1 MSERT
6 PLLHYRLSNSVNESE
21 NRPSPAG
28 VAAAQSPAVSR
39 RKTANNQPPKLS
51 TFFGVVIPTLLSMF
65 SVVVFLRIGFVVGQA
80 GLYQAI
86 GMFLV
91 AYFIISMTV
100 LSVCAISTNGALDA
114 GGAYYMI
121 SRALGPEFGGSIGIM
136 FFFANV
142 CGSALYVLG
151 LVEAVIA
158 TFGIPEDT
166 TAVARTAS
174 QVLPQGYWWSLLYG
188 TVILLL
194 CLLVCLVGA
203 HIYAKATFLIFI
215 IVIVVLATIFI
226 SFFAVSPRQVLLPPS
241 PPNTSSPSSANFT
254 GFKLDTLLANLE
266 AGYTVDYTTGIQMT
280 FATVFA
286 VMFNG
291 CTGIMAGSNMSGDL
305 KNPSYSIP
313 RGTIT
318 AVIFTFIIY
327 NLLSVLVACSC
338 DRILLQRDYSFLRDI
353 NVWHPLVT
361 IGVYSSTLSAAMSNL
376 IGASRILYALA
387 RDDLFGKALSP
398 AKRTSRSGNPWTSV
412 LISWFLVQLVLF
424 SGKLNTI
431 ASIVTIFFLLVY
443 AAVDLAC
450 LALEW
455 ASAPNFRPTFRY
467 FTWHTCVLG
476 ILGCAVMMFLINA
489 IYASASIAF
498 MLLLLLLIHYL
509 SPTSSWGYISQA
521 LIFHQVLTPVHTP
534 AHISQALIFH
544 QVLTPVHT
552 PAHISQALIFHQ
564 VLTPVHTPAHISQAL
579 IFHQVLTPVH
589 TPAHISQALIFHQVH
604 TPVHT
609 PAHISQALIF
619 HQVLT
624 PVHTPAHISQAL
636 IFHQVLTPVHTPAHI
651 SQALIF
657 HQVLKPVH
665 TPAHISQALI
675 FHQVRKYLL
684 MLDVRKDHVKF
695 WRPQVLLMVANP
707 RGSTSLITFIN
718 DIKKSGLYVL
728 GHVELGDLD
737 LLPSDPLQSRYDSW
751 LSLVDHLNIKAFVN
765 LTLASSV
772 RHGVQHL
779 LFISGLGGM
788 RPNTLVLG
796 FYDDCSPE
804 DKLLDPAEV
813 TGNSADAPGPPQD
826 PEDQLTFAF
835 PSLRG
840 GGEGTGKGG
849 AKALGPQEYVAVIA
863 DAVKMLKNVAL
874 ARYFCRFD
882 RAAVLGRRSGGAG
895 LYVDV
900 WPLNLLRPDSS
911 SYVDTCS
918 LFLLQLACVL
928 NMVRAWRRAR
938 LRLFLC
944 VETGRSLRGSE
955 EKLRQLL
962 KDLRIKADIHTV
974 PWDQV
979 AALHWQRQGE
989 GGKGGRNEEDEGEE
1003 KGAVEEEEED
1013 DYVNS
1018 FPSNTTRL
1026 SDEYLHAVNAL
1037 LQGQSS
1043 PPPAVRFLY
1052 LPRPPADTRR
1062 YSAYLRQLDL
1072 LTRDL
1077 GPTLLIHGVTP
1088 VITTD
1093 L

>member
-6 PLLHYRLSNSVNESE
+6 PLLHYRLSTSVNEQSGE
-21 NRPSPAG
+21 HQPCLAREA
-28 VAAAQSPAVSR
+28 VEQSPAVSR
-39 RKTANNQPPKLS
+39 RKSAHHSRPKKLS
-51 TFFGVVIPTLLSMF
+51 TFFGVVVPTLLSMF
-65 SVVVFLRIGFVVGQA
+65 SVVVFLRIGFVVGQC

-86 GMFLV
+86 AMFLV

-121 SRALGPEFGGSIGIM
+121 SRALGPEFGGSLGVM
-136 FFFANV
+136 FFLANV
-142 CGSALYVLG
+142 CSSALYILG
-151 LVEAVIA
+151 LVEAIVA
-158 TFGIPEDT
+158 TFGLPEDGVSP
-166 TAVARTAS
+166 AGS
-174 QVLPQGYWWSLLYG
+174 LQVLPAGYWWSLLYATG
-188 TVILLL
+188 ILLL

-203 HIYAKATFLIFI
+203 EIYAKASFI
-215 IVIVVLATIFI
+215 IFLVVMLVLATIFI
-226 SFFAVSPRQVLLPPS
+226 SFFAVRPRTILLPAA
-241 PPNTSSPSSANFT
+241 PPIHNSTGPQPPTMANFT
-254 GFKLDTLLANLE
+254 GFKLNTLLGNLD
-266 AGYTVDYTTGIQMT
+266 ADYAVDYTTGTMMS

-327 NLLSVLVACSC
+327 NLLSLMVACSC

-353 NVWHPLVT
+353 NVWNPLVT
-361 IGVYSSTLSAAMSNL
+361 VGVYSSTMSAAMSNL

-387 RDDLFGKALSP
+387 RDDLFGTVLSP
-398 AKRTSRSGNPWTSV
+398 AKKTSCNGNPWVSV
-412 LISWFLVQLVLF
+412 LLSWFLVQLVLF
-424 SGKLNTI
+424 TGKLNTI

-476 ILGCAVMMFLINA
+476 IVGCAVMMFLINS

-521 LIFHQVLTPVHTP
+521 LIFHQV
-534 AHISQALIFH
+534 
-544 QVLTPVHT
+544 
-552 PAHISQALIFHQ
+552 
-564 VLTPVHTPAHISQAL
+564 
-579 IFHQVLTPVH
+579 
-589 TPAHISQALIFHQVH
+589 
-604 TPVHT
+604 
-609 PAHISQALIF
+609 
-619 HQVLT
+619 
-624 PVHTPAHISQAL
+624 
-636 IFHQVLTPVHTPAHI
+636 
-651 SQALIF
+651 
-657 HQVLKPVH
+657 
-665 TPAHISQALI
+665 
-675 FHQVRKYLL
+675 RKYLL

-695 WRPQVLLMVANP
+695 WRPQVLLMVSNP
-707 RGSTSLITFIN
+707 RSSVGLITFIN

-728 GHVELGDLD
+728 GHVLLGDLD
-737 LLPSDPLQSRYDSW
+737 TLPSDPLQCRYDSW

-765 LTLASSV
+765 LTLADSV

-796 FYDDCSPE
+796 FYDDCTPK
-804 DKLLDPAEV
+804 DKLTDHNL
-813 TGNSADAPGPPQD
+813 ADATVPTQD
-826 PEDQLTFAF
+826 PEDERPPYHF
-835 PSLRG
+835 PALRASIDG
-840 GGEGTGKGG
+840 KEEGNGENGKVM
-849 AKALGPQEYVAVIA
+849 GPQEYVAVIA
-863 DAVKMLKNVAL
+863 DAMKMLKNVAL
-874 ARYFCRFD
+874 ARYFHQFD
-882 RAAVLGRRSGGAG
+882 RASTISSSPGKSA

-900 WPLNLLRPDSS
+900 WPVNLLRPDSS

-928 NMVRAWRRAR
+928 NMVRAWRHAR

-944 VETGRSLRGSE
+944 VEEGRSLRGSE
-955 EKLRQLL
+955 AKLGQLL
-962 KDLRIKADIHTV
+962 KELRIKANVYTV
-974 PWDQV
+974 PWDQQV
-979 AALHWQRQGE
+979 ALHWQRQGE
-989 GGKGGRNEEDEGEE
+989 AGKQRPSHQSRREEEEGLG
-1003 KGAVEEEEED
+1003 KMGLFEEEEEDD

-1018 FPSNTTRL
+1018 FPSNATRL
-1026 SDEYLHAVNAL
+1026 SDEYLSAVNRLILEQAR
-1037 LQGQSS
+1037 

-1062 YSAYLRQLDL
+1062 YTAYLRQLDL
-1072 LTRDL
+1072 LTKDL

-1088 VITTD
+1088 VLTTD

>member
-1 MSERT
+1 MTERT
-6 PLLHYRLSNSVNESE
+6 PLLHYRLSTSVNESE
-21 NRPSPAG
+21 LRTPPTGQVPEEHPLTPRHRFAHS
-28 VAAAQSPAVSR
+28 S
-39 RKTANNQPPKLS
+39 QPRKLS

-65 SVVVFLRIGFVVGQA
+65 SVVLFLRIGFLVGQS
-80 GLYQAI
+80 GLYQGIA
-86 GMFLV
+86 MFIV
-91 AYFIISMTV
+91 AYFIICMTV
-100 LSVCAISTNGALDA
+100 LSVCAVSTNGALDA

-136 FFFANV
+136 FFLANV
-142 CGSALYVLG
+142 CACALYVLG
-151 LVEAVIA
+151 LVEAIIA
-158 TFGIPEDT
+158 TFGVPEDGALAT
-166 TAVARTAS
+166 S
-174 QVLPQGYWWSLLYG
+174 SYQVLPSGYWWSLLYA
-188 TVILLL
+188 TAIALL
-194 CLLVCLVGA
+194 CLLVCMVGA

-215 IVIVVLATIFI
+215 VVMFVLGTIFI
-226 SFFAVSPRQVLLPPS
+226 SFFAVRPRTISL
-241 PPNTSSPSSANFT
+241 PSSADSNPMLNGTGPTTANFT
-254 GFKLDTLLANLE
+254 GFKLETLLGNLW
-266 AGYTVDYTTGIQMT
+266 ADYTVDYTTGNLMT

-327 NLLSVLVACSC
+327 NLLSVLVACTC
-338 DRILLQRDYSFLRDI
+338 DRVLLQKDYSFLRDV
-353 NVWHPLVT
+353 NVWNPFVT

-387 RDDLFGKALSP
+387 RDDLFGKVLSP
-398 AKRTSRSGNPWTSV
+398 AKKTSNSGNPWVSV

-476 ILGCAVMMFLINA
+476 IVGCAVMMFLINS

-521 LIFHQVLTPVHTP
+521 LIFHQV
-534 AHISQALIFH
+534 
-544 QVLTPVHT
+544 
-552 PAHISQALIFHQ
+552 
-564 VLTPVHTPAHISQAL
+564 
-579 IFHQVLTPVH
+579 
-589 TPAHISQALIFHQVH
+589 
-604 TPVHT
+604 
-609 PAHISQALIF
+609 
-619 HQVLT
+619 
-624 PVHTPAHISQAL
+624 
-636 IFHQVLTPVHTPAHI
+636 
-651 SQALIF
+651 
-657 HQVLKPVH
+657 
-665 TPAHISQALI
+665 
-675 FHQVRKYLL
+675 RKYLL

-695 WRPQVLLMVANP
+695 WRPQVLLMVSNP
-707 RGSTSLITFIN
+707 RSSVGLITFIN

-728 GHVELGDLD
+728 GHVQLGDLNT
-737 LLPSDPLQSRYDSW
+737 LPSDPLQSQYASW

-765 LTLASSV
+765 LTLADSV
-772 RHGVQHL
+772 RHGIQHL

-796 FYDDCSPE
+796 FYDDSLPK
-804 DKLLDPAEV
+804 DKLSTNHSTDLSCLSHDLEQRP
-813 TGNSADAPGPPQD
+813 TPFHF
-826 PEDQLTFAF
+826 T
-835 PSLRG
+835 SLRSSNRAANDVHD
-840 GGEGTGKGG
+840 GKV
-849 AKALGPQEYVAVIA
+849 LGPREYVAIIA
-863 DAVKMLKNVAL
+863 DAMKMLKNVVL
-874 ARYFCRFD
+874 ARHFNSFD
-882 RAAVLGRRSGGAG
+882 RAQALSAASSSPGKGFV
-895 LYVDV
+895 YVDV
-900 WPLNLLRPDSS
+900 WPVNLLRPDSS

-918 LFLLQLACVL
+918 LFLLQLACIL
-928 NMVRAWRRAR
+928 NMVRAWRKAT

-944 VETGRSLRGSE
+944 VEEGRSVRGLE
-955 EKLRQLL
+955 EKLGQLL
-962 KDLRIKADIHTV
+962 KELRIKAQIYPV
-974 PWDQV
+974 PWDQQV
-979 AALHWQRQGE
+979 ALHWQRQGE
-989 GGKGGRNEEDEGEE
+989 GDKRQSSQSPDTIKEEKKLAKDEEEDEY
-1003 KGAVEEEEED
+1003 

-1018 FPSNTTRL
+1018 FPSNTTLL
-1026 SDEYLHAVNAL
+1026 SDDYLSAVNQLILDQA
-1037 LQGQSS
+1037 Q

-1062 YSAYLRQLDL
+1062 YNSYLHQLEL
-1072 LTRDL
+1072 LTHDL

-1093 L
+1093 I

>member
-1 MSERT
+1 MTERT
-6 PLLHYRLSNSVNESE
+6 PLLHYRLSTSVNESE
-21 NRPSPAG
+21 LRPPPAG
-28 VAAAQSPAVSR
+28 S
-39 RKTANNQPPKLS
+39 NQQRQPKKLS
-51 TFFGVVIPTLLSMF
+51 IFFGVVIPTLLSMF
-65 SVVVFLRIGFVVGQA
+65 SVVVFLRIGFVVGQS
-80 GLYQAI
+80 GLCQAI
-86 GMFLV
+86 AMFVV
-91 AYFIISMTV
+91 AYFIICMTV

-136 FFFANV
+136 FFLANV

-151 LVEAVIA
+151 LVEAIVD
-158 TFGIPEDT
+158 TFGVPEDGT
-166 TAVARTAS
+166 VATS
-174 QVLPQGYWWSLLYG
+174 PYQILPSGYWWSLLYATG
-188 TVILLL
+188 VALL

-203 HIYAKATFLIFI
+203 HIYAKATFLIFL
-215 IVIVVLATIFI
+215 VVMFVLGTIFI
-226 SFFAVSPRQVLLPPS
+226 SFFAVRPRTILLPSSAAFNPS
-241 PPNTSSPSSANFT
+241 ANGTGPSFPTTANFT
-254 GFKLDTLLANLE
+254 GFKLDTLRGNLW
-266 AGYTVDYTTGIQMT
+266 ADYTVDYTTGTMMT

-305 KNPSYSIP
+305 KNPSYAIP

-327 NLLSVLVACSC
+327 NLLMALVACSC
-338 DRILLQRDYSFLRDI
+338 DRVLLQRDYSFLRDI
-353 NVWHPLVT
+353 NIWNPFVT

-387 RDDLFGKALSP
+387 RDDLFGKVLSP
-398 AKRTSRSGNPWTSV
+398 AKKTSHSGNPWVSV

-476 ILGCAVMMFLINA
+476 IIGCAVMMFLINA

-521 LIFHQVLTPVHTP
+521 LIFHQV
-534 AHISQALIFH
+534 
-544 QVLTPVHT
+544 
-552 PAHISQALIFHQ
+552 
-564 VLTPVHTPAHISQAL
+564 
-579 IFHQVLTPVH
+579 
-589 TPAHISQALIFHQVH
+589 
-604 TPVHT
+604 
-609 PAHISQALIF
+609 
-619 HQVLT
+619 
-624 PVHTPAHISQAL
+624 
-636 IFHQVLTPVHTPAHI
+636 
-651 SQALIF
+651 
-657 HQVLKPVH
+657 
-665 TPAHISQALI
+665 
-675 FHQVRKYLL
+675 RKYLL

-695 WRPQVLLMVANP
+695 WRPQVLLMVSNP
-707 RGSTSLITFIN
+707 RSSIGLITFIN

-728 GHVELGDLD
+728 GHVQLGDLNT
-737 LLPSDPLQSRYDSW
+737 LPSDPLQSQYDSW
-751 LSLVDHLNIKAFVN
+751 LSLVDQLNIKAFVN
-765 LTLASSV
+765 LTLADSV

-796 FYDDCSPE
+796 FYDDCLPK
-804 DKLLDPAEV
+804 DKLIDPSLS
-813 TGNSADAPGPPQD
+813 TSQSTDPPGPF
-826 PEDQLTFAF
+826 QLEQPPLFHF
-835 PSLRG
+835 V
-840 GGEGTGKGG
+840 
-849 AKALGPQEYVAVIA
+849 LGPQEYVAIIA
-863 DAVKMLKNVAL
+863 DAMKMLKNVVL
-874 ARYFCRFD
+874 ARYFNNFD
-882 RAAVLGRRSGGAG
+882 RAQALSPPSSSPGKGAV
-895 LYVDV
+895 YVDV
-900 WPLNLLRPDSS
+900 WPVNLLRPDSC

-918 LFLLQLACVL
+918 LFLLQLACIL
-928 NMVRAWRRAR
+928 NMVRAWRKAK

-944 VETGRSLRGSE
+944 VEGGRSVRGSE
-955 EKLRQLL
+955 EKLGQLL
-962 KDLRIKADIHTV
+962 KELRIKAQIYTV
-974 PWDQV
+974 PWDQQV
-979 AALHWQRQGE
+979 ALHWQRQNDW
-989 GGKGGRNEEDEGEE
+989 GKKQRSQSPDTATDE
-1003 KGAVEEEEED
+1003 KKLRA
-1013 DYVNS
+1013 
-1018 FPSNTTRL
+1018 R
-1026 SDEYLHAVNAL
+1026 
-1037 LQGQSS
+1037 

-1062 YSAYLRQLDL
+1062 YTAYLRQLEL
-1072 LTRDL
+1072 LTQDL

>member
-6 PLLHYRLSNSVNESE
+6 PLLHYRLSTNVND
-21 NRPSPAG
+21 RP
-28 VAAAQSPAVSR
+28 
-39 RKTANNQPPKLS
+39 KKLS

-65 SVVVFLRIGFVVGQA
+65 SVVLFLRIGFVVGQC
-80 GLYQAI
+80 GLYQTIA
-86 GMFLV
+86 MFLV

-121 SRALGPEFGGSIGIM
+121 SRALGPEFGGSLGVM
-136 FFFANV
+136 FFLANV
-142 CGSALYVLG
+142 CSSALYILG
-151 LVEAVIA
+151 LVEVDV
-158 TFGIPEDT
+158 FWDESCPGG
-166 TAVARTAS
+166 R
-174 QVLPQGYWWSLLYG
+174 VLPAGYWWSLLYATG
-188 TVILLL
+188 ILLL

-203 HIYAKATFLIFI
+203 EIYAKASFLIFL
-215 IVIVVLATIFI
+215 VVMLVLATIFI
-226 SFFAVSPRQVLLPPS
+226 SFFAVRPRTILLPAALPVHNNTGPQ
-241 PPNTSSPSSANFT
+241 PPNMANFT
-254 GFKLDTLLANLE
+254 GFKLDTLLGNLD
-266 AGYTVDYTTGIQMT
+266 ADYAVDYTTGTMMS

-305 KNPSYSIP
+305 KNPSNSIP

-327 NLLSVLVACSC
+327 NLLSLMVACSC

-353 NVWHPLVT
+353 NVWNPLVT
-361 IGVYSSTLSAAMSNL
+361 VGVYSSTMSAAMSNL

-387 RDDLFGKALSP
+387 RDDLFGTVLSL
-398 AKRTSRSGNPWTSV
+398 AKKTSHNRNPWVSV
-412 LISWFLVQLVLF
+412 LLSWFLVQLVLF
-424 SGKLNTI
+424 TGKLNTI

-476 ILGCAVMMFLINA
+476 IVGCAIMMCLINA

-521 LIFHQVLTPVHTP
+521 LIFHQV
-534 AHISQALIFH
+534 
-544 QVLTPVHT
+544 
-552 PAHISQALIFHQ
+552 
-564 VLTPVHTPAHISQAL
+564 
-579 IFHQVLTPVH
+579 
-589 TPAHISQALIFHQVH
+589 
-604 TPVHT
+604 
-609 PAHISQALIF
+609 
-619 HQVLT
+619 
-624 PVHTPAHISQAL
+624 
-636 IFHQVLTPVHTPAHI
+636 
-651 SQALIF
+651 
-657 HQVLKPVH
+657 
-665 TPAHISQALI
+665 
-675 FHQVRKYLL
+675 RKYLL

-695 WRPQVLLMVANP
+695 WRPQVLLMVSNP
-707 RGSTSLITFIN
+707 RSNVGLITFIN

-728 GHVELGDLD
+728 GHVQLGDLD
-737 LLPSDPLQSRYDSW
+737 TLPSDPLQCRYDSW

-765 LTLASSV
+765 LTLADSV

-796 FYDDCSPE
+796 FYDDCTPK
-804 DKLLDPAEV
+804 DKLTDP
-813 TGNSADAPGPPQD
+813 TLADATVPTQD
-826 PEDQLTFAF
+826 PEDKRPPYHF
-835 PSLRG
+835 PALRPSNDGMG
-840 GGEGTGKGG
+840 GNGKVM
-849 AKALGPQEYVAVIA
+849 GPQEYVAVIA
-863 DAVKMLKNVAL
+863 DAMKMLKNVAL
-874 ARYFCRFD
+874 ARYFHQFD
-882 RAAVLGRRSGGAG
+882 RTSTISSSPGKCA

-900 WPLNLLRPDSS
+900 WPVNLLRPDSS

-918 LFLLQLACVL
+918 LFLLQLACIL
-928 NMVRAWRRAR
+928 NMVRAWRHAR

-944 VETGRSLRGSE
+944 VEEGRSLRGSE
-955 EKLRQLL
+955 EKLGQLL
-962 KDLRIKADIHTV
+962 KELRIKANV
-974 PWDQV
+974 E
-979 AALHWQRQGE
+979 E
-989 GGKGGRNEEDEGEE
+989 GGLGKRGLFEE
-1003 KGAVEEEEED
+1003 KEGG

-1018 FPSNTTRL
+1018 FPSNATRL
-1026 SDEYLHAVNAL
+1026 SDEYLSAVNRLILEQAC
-1037 LQGQSS
+1037 

-1052 LPRPPADTRR
+1052 LPHPPADTQH
-1062 YSAYLRQLDL
+1062 YTAYLRQLDL
-1072 LTRDL
+1072 LTKDL

-1088 VITTD
+1088 VLTTD

>member
-1 MSERT
+1 MTERT
-6 PLLHYRLSNSVNESE
+6 PLLHYRLSTSVNESE
-21 NRPSPAG
+21 LRSQSGAQAPDEHPG
-28 VAAAQSPAVSR
+28 TPRRRAAQQ
-39 RKTANNQPPKLS
+39 NQPRKLT
-51 TFFGVVIPTLLSMF
+51 TFVGVVIPTLLSMF
-65 SVVVFLRIGFVVGQA
+65 SVVVFLRIGFAVGQA

-86 GMFLV
+86 AMFVV
-91 AYFIISMTV
+91 AYFIICMTV

-121 SRALGPEFGGSIGIM
+121 SRALGPEFGGSIGLM
-136 FFFANV
+136 FFLANV
-142 CGSALYVLG
+142 CGSALFVLG
-151 LVEAVIA
+151 LVEAILS
-158 TFGIPEDT
+158 TFGVPEVGN
-166 TAVARTAS
+166 VATS
-174 QVLPQGYWWSLLYG
+174 NIQVLPSGYWWSLLYV
-188 TVILLL
+188 TV
-194 CLLVCLVGA
+194 
-203 HIYAKATFLIFI
+203 
-215 IVIVVLATIFI
+215 FI
-226 SFFAVSPRQVLLPPS
+226 SFFAVQPRTILLPDVMLNATGP
-241 PPNTSSPSSANFT
+241 TTANFT
-254 GFKLDTLLANLE
+254 GFKLDTLLGNVWAN
-266 AGYTVDYTTGIQMT
+266 YTVDYTTQNTMT

-327 NLLSVLVACSC
+327 MVLSVLVACSC

-353 NVWHPLVT
+353 NIWHPFVI

-387 RDDLFGKALSP
+387 KDDLFGKVLLP
-398 AKRTSRSGNPWTSV
+398 AKKTSHSGNPWVSV

-476 ILGCAVMMFLINA
+476 IIGCAIMMFLINA

-521 LIFHQVLTPVHTP
+521 LIFHQV
-534 AHISQALIFH
+534 
-544 QVLTPVHT
+544 
-552 PAHISQALIFHQ
+552 
-564 VLTPVHTPAHISQAL
+564 
-579 IFHQVLTPVH
+579 
-589 TPAHISQALIFHQVH
+589 
-604 TPVHT
+604 
-609 PAHISQALIF
+609 
-619 HQVLT
+619 
-624 PVHTPAHISQAL
+624 
-636 IFHQVLTPVHTPAHI
+636 
-651 SQALIF
+651 
-657 HQVLKPVH
+657 
-665 TPAHISQALI
+665 
-675 FHQVRKYLL
+675 RKYLL

-695 WRPQVLLMVANP
+695 WRPQILLMVSNP
-707 RGSTSLITFIN
+707 RSSVGLITFIN

-728 GHVELGDLD
+728 GHVQLGDLKT
-737 LLPSDPLQSRYDSW
+737 LPSDPLQAQYDSW

-765 LTLASSV
+765 LTLADSV

-796 FYDDCSPE
+796 FYDDCLPK
-804 DKLLDPAEV
+804 DKLIDPSV
-813 TGNSADAPGPPQD
+813 STSQSTDPSGPSNELAQHP
-826 PEDQLTFAF
+826 LFHFA
-835 PSLRG
+835 SLRG
-840 GGEGTGKGG
+840 SSNRPDYGEFGDGKV
-849 AKALGPQEYVAVIA
+849 LGPQEYVAIIA
-863 DAVKMLKNVAL
+863 DAMKMLKNVVL
-874 ARYFCRFD
+874 ARHFNNFD
-882 RAAVLGRRSGGAG
+882 RAQVLSPHSSSSGKGDV
-895 LYVDV
+895 YVDV
-900 WPLNLLRPDSS
+900 WPVNLLRPDSC

-918 LFLLQLACVL
+918 LFLLQLACIL
-928 NMVRAWRRAR
+928 NMVRTWRKAT

-944 VETGRSLRGSE
+944 VEEGRSVRGPE
-955 EKLRQLL
+955 EKLSQLL
-962 KDLRIKADIHTV
+962 KELRIKAQIHPV
-974 PWDQV
+974 PWDEQV
-979 AALHWQRQGE
+979 ALHWQRQGNW
-989 GGKGGRNEEDEGEE
+989 GKKQLDTTAEE
-1003 KGAVEEEEED
+1003 KKLRPDEEGDEENED

-1026 SDEYLHAVNAL
+1026 SDGYLSAVNELILA
-1037 LQGQSS
+1037 QAQ

-1062 YSAYLRQLDL
+1062 YTAYLHQLEL
-1072 LTRDL
+1072 LTQDL

>member
-1 MSERT
+1 LPPRQDGLMRT
-6 PLLHYRLSNSVNESE
+6 PLLHYRLSASVNESE
-21 NRPSPAG
+21 LRSPPAG
-28 VAAAQSPAVSR
+28 PRQR
-39 RKTANNQPPKLS
+39 QKLS

-65 SVVVFLRIGFVVGQA
+65 SVVVFLRIGFVVGQS

-86 GMFLV
+86 AMFLV
-91 AYFIISMTV
+91 AYLIISMTV

-121 SRALGPEFGGSIGIM
+121 SRALGPEFGGSIGLM
-136 FFFANV
+136 FFLANV

-151 LVEAVIA
+151 LVEAIVGS
-158 TFGIPEDT
+158 FGMPEG
-166 TAVARTAS
+166 
-174 QVLPQGYWWSLLYG
+174 QFGVLPSGYWWSLLYG
-188 TVILLL
+188 TAITLL

-203 HIYAKATFLIFI
+203 HIYAKATFIIFL
-215 IVIVVLATIFI
+215 VVMFVLGTIFV
-226 SFFAVSPRQVLLPPS
+226 SFFAVRPQTITLP
-241 PPNTSSPSSANFT
+241 TSATRNPTMNATGPVAPTTANFT
-254 GFKLDTLLANLE
+254 GFKLDTLLGNLQ
-266 AGYTVDYTTGIQMT
+266 ADYTVDYTTGTMMS

-305 KNPSYSIP
+305 KSPSSSIP

-327 NLLSVLVACSC
+327 NLLSVLIACSC
-338 DRILLQRDYSFLRDI
+338 DRVLLQKDYSFLTDI
-353 NVWHPLVT
+353 NIWHPFVT

-398 AKRTSRSGNPWTSV
+398 AKRTSQSGNPWVSV

-476 ILGCAVMMFLINA
+476 IVGCAIMMFLINA

-521 LIFHQVLTPVHTP
+521 LIFHQV
-534 AHISQALIFH
+534 
-544 QVLTPVHT
+544 
-552 PAHISQALIFHQ
+552 
-564 VLTPVHTPAHISQAL
+564 
-579 IFHQVLTPVH
+579 
-589 TPAHISQALIFHQVH
+589 
-604 TPVHT
+604 
-609 PAHISQALIF
+609 
-619 HQVLT
+619 
-624 PVHTPAHISQAL
+624 
-636 IFHQVLTPVHTPAHI
+636 
-651 SQALIF
+651 
-657 HQVLKPVH
+657 
-665 TPAHISQALI
+665 
-675 FHQVRKYLL
+675 RKYLL

-695 WRPQVLLMVANP
+695 WRPQILLMVSNP
-707 RGSTSLITFIN
+707 RSSVGLITFIN

-728 GHVELGDLD
+728 GHVQLGDLNT
-737 LLPSDPLQSRYDSW
+737 LPSDPLQSQYDSW

-765 LTLASSV
+765 LTLADSV

-788 RPNTLVLG
+788 RPNTLILG
-796 FYDDCSPE
+796 FYDDCLPK
-804 DKLLDPAEV
+804 DRLVDP
-813 TGNSADAPGPPQD
+813 SQD
-826 PEDQLTFAF
+826 
-835 PSLRG
+835 S
-840 GGEGTGKGG
+840 GELGDGKVLG
-849 AKALGPQEYVAVIA
+849 AQEYVAIIA
-863 DAVKMLKNVAL
+863 DAMKMLKNVVL
-874 ARYFCRFD
+874 ARYFNNFD
-882 RAAVLGRRSGGAG
+882 RTQVLSPPSSSPWKGAV
-895 LYVDV
+895 YVDV
-900 WPLNLLRPDSS
+900 WPVNLLRPDSC

-918 LFLLQLACVL
+918 LFLLQLACIL
-928 NMVRAWRRAR
+928 NMVRGWKKAT

-944 VETGRSLRGSE
+944 VEEGRSVRGSE
-955 EKLRQLL
+955 EKLGQLL
-962 KDLRIKADIHTV
+962 KELRIKARIYPV
-974 PWDQV
+974 PWDQQV
-979 AALHWQRQGE
+979 ALHWQRQE
-989 GGKGGRNEEDEGEE
+989 SD
-1003 KGAVEEEEED
+1003 D

-1018 FPSNTTRL
+1018 FPSNTMHL
-1026 SDEYLHAVNAL
+1026 SDDYLSAVNKLILDQAR
-1037 LQGQSS
+1037 

-1062 YSAYLRQLDL
+1062 YTSYLHQLEL

>member
-1 MSERT
+1 SPSKQKGLYKERT
-6 PLLHYRLSNSVNESE
+6 PLLHYRLST
-21 NRPSPAG
+21 
-28 VAAAQSPAVSR
+28 SR
-39 RKTANNQPPKLS
+39 TTPQRQPKKLP

-65 SVVVFLRIGFVVGQA
+65 SVVVFLRIGFVVGQC

-86 GMFLV
+86 AMFLV

-136 FFFANV
+136 FFLANV
-142 CGSALYVLG
+142 CGSALFVLG
-151 LVEAVIA
+151 LVEAVVA
-158 TFGIPEDT
+158 TFGVPEDGT
-166 TAVARTAS
+166 VANMS
-174 QVLPQGYWWSLLYG
+174 YQVLPSGYWWSLLYA
-188 TVILLL
+188 TTIALL

-203 HIYAKATFLIFI
+203 HIYAKTTFI
-215 IVIVVLATIFI
+215 IFLVVMFVLVTIFI
-226 SFFAVSPRQVLLPPS
+226 SFFAVRPRTINL
-241 PPNTSSPSSANFT
+241 PSSATGNRSGPMFPTTANFT
-254 GFKLDTLLANLE
+254 GFKLDTLQGNLF
-266 AGYTVDYTTGIQMT
+266 ADYTVDYTTGTMMT

-338 DRILLQRDYSFLRDI
+338 DRVLLQRDYSFLRDI
-353 NVWHPLVT
+353 NVWQPFVT

-387 RDDLFGKALSP
+387 RDDLFGKVLSP
-398 AKRTSRSGNPWTSV
+398 AKKTSHSGNPWVSV

-476 ILGCAVMMFLINA
+476 IVGCAIMMFLINA

-521 LIFHQVLTPVHTP
+521 LIFHQV
-534 AHISQALIFH
+534 
-544 QVLTPVHT
+544 
-552 PAHISQALIFHQ
+552 
-564 VLTPVHTPAHISQAL
+564 
-579 IFHQVLTPVH
+579 
-589 TPAHISQALIFHQVH
+589 
-604 TPVHT
+604 
-609 PAHISQALIF
+609 
-619 HQVLT
+619 
-624 PVHTPAHISQAL
+624 
-636 IFHQVLTPVHTPAHI
+636 
-651 SQALIF
+651 
-657 HQVLKPVH
+657 
-665 TPAHISQALI
+665 
-675 FHQVRKYLL
+675 RKYLL

-695 WRPQVLLMVANP
+695 WRPQILLMVSNP
-707 RGSTSLITFIN
+707 RSSVGLITFIN

-728 GHVELGDLD
+728 GHVQLGDLNK
-737 LLPSDPLQSRYDSW
+737 LPSDPLQSQYDSW
-751 LSLVDHLNIKAFVN
+751 LCLVDHLNIKAFVN
-765 LTLASSV
+765 LTLADSV

-796 FYDDCSPE
+796 FYDDCLPK
-804 DKLLDPAEV
+804 DKLIDSFLSTSHDRQGYDEF
-813 TGNSADAPGPPQD
+813 GN
-826 PEDQLTFAF
+826 
-835 PSLRG
+835 
-840 GGEGTGKGG
+840 GKV
-849 AKALGPQEYVAVIA
+849 LGPQEYVAIIA
-863 DAVKMLKNVAL
+863 DAMKMLKNVVL
-874 ARYFCRFD
+874 ARYFNMFD
-882 RAAVLGRRSGGAG
+882 RALVLSPQSSSPGMGAV
-895 LYVDV
+895 YVDV
-900 WPLNLLRPDSS
+900 WPVNLLRPDSC

-918 LFLLQLACVL
+918 LFLLQLACIL
-928 NMVRAWRRAR
+928 NMVRAWRKAT

-944 VETGRSLRGSE
+944 VESGRSVRGSE
-955 EKLRQLL
+955 EKLGQLL
-962 KDLRIKADIHTV
+962 KELRIKAQVYPV
-974 PWDQV
+974 PWDQQV
-979 AALHWQRQGE
+979 ALHWQRQ
-989 GGKGGRNEEDEGEE
+989 
-1003 KGAVEEEEED
+1003 D

-1018 FPSNTTRL
+1018 FPSNATRL
-1026 SDEYLHAVNAL
+1026 SDDYLSAVNML
-1037 LQGQSS
+1037 ILDQSH

-1062 YSAYLRQLDL
+1062 YSAYLNQLEL

>member
-1 MSERT
+1 MSNDLILRFAMSERT
-6 PLLHYRLSNSVNESE
+6 PLLHYRLSTSVNEQSGE
-21 NRPSPAG
+21 HQQCLPGDAVERIPAI
-28 VAAAQSPAVSR
+28 SR
-39 RKTANNQPPKLS
+39 RRSAPSSQPKKLS

-65 SVVVFLRIGFVVGQA
+65 SVVVFLRIGFVVGQC

-86 GMFLV
+86 IMFLV
-91 AYFIISMTV
+91 AYLIISMTV

-121 SRALGPEFGGSIGIM
+121 SRALGPEFGGSLGVM
-136 FFFANV
+136 FFLANV
-142 CGSALYVLG
+142 CSSALFVLG
-151 LVEAVIA
+151 LVEAIMA
-158 TFGIPEDT
+158 SFGRPEDG
-166 TAVARTAS
+166 VSTAS
-174 QVLPQGYWWSLLYG
+174 TLQVLPAGYWWSLLYATG
-188 TVILLL
+188 ILLV

-203 HIYAKATFLIFI
+203 EIYAKATFIIFLI
-215 IVIVVLATIFI
+215 VMVVLATVFI
-226 SFFAVSPRQVLLPPS
+226 SFFAVHPHIVNLPPPS
-241 PPNTSSPSSANFT
+241 QPVSNDTGPPPPTVANFT
-254 GFKLDTLLANLE
+254 GFKLDTLLGNLG
-266 AGYTVDYTTGIQMT
+266 AHYAVDYTTGTMMS

-305 KNPSYSIP
+305 RNPSYSIP

-318 AVIFTFIIY
+318 AVIFTFITY
-327 NLLSVLVACSC
+327 NLLSLLVACSC
-338 DRILLQRDYSFLRDI
+338 DRVLLQRDYSFLRDI
-353 NVWHPLVT
+353 NVWHPFVT

-387 RDDLFGKALSP
+387 RDDLFGTVLYL
-398 AKRTSRSGNPWTSV
+398 AKKTSRSGNPWVSV

-476 ILGCAVMMFLINA
+476 IVGCAVMMFLINS
-489 IYASASIAF
+489 IYASAAIAF

-509 SPTSSWGYISQA
+509 SPTSSWGY
-521 LIFHQVLTPVHTP
+521 
-534 AHISQALIFH
+534 
-544 QVLTPVHT
+544 
-552 PAHISQALIFHQ
+552 
-564 VLTPVHTPAHISQAL
+564 
-579 IFHQVLTPVH
+579 
-589 TPAHISQALIFHQVH
+589 
-604 TPVHT
+604 
-609 PAHISQALIF
+609 
-619 HQVLT
+619 
-624 PVHTPAHISQAL
+624 
-636 IFHQVLTPVHTPAHI
+636 
-651 SQALIF
+651 
-657 HQVLKPVH
+657 
-665 TPAHISQALI
+665 ISQALI

-695 WRPQVLLMVANP
+695 WRPQVLLMVSNP
-707 RGSTSLITFIN
+707 RSSVGLITFIN

-728 GHVELGDLD
+728 GHVQLGDLD
-737 LLPSDPLQSRYDSW
+737 SLPSDPLQARYDSW

-765 LTLASSV
+765 LTLADSV

-796 FYDDCSPE
+796 FYDDCPPE
-804 DKLLDPAEV
+804 DKLTDPTYV
-813 TGNSADAPGPPQD
+813 SFKPTDPSVIPTQD
-826 PEDQLTFAF
+826 PEEECPTYHFSA
-835 PSLRG
+835 LRESSGVTG
-840 GGEGTGKGG
+840 GGRLDSGKV
-849 AKALGPQEYVAVIA
+849 LGPQEYVAVIA
-863 DAVKMLKNVAL
+863 DAVKMSKNVAL
-874 ARYFCRFD
+874 ARYFHQFD
-882 RAAVLGRRSGGAG
+882 RASTLSSAGKGA

-900 WPLNLLRPDSS
+900 WPVNLMRPDSS

-918 LFLLQLACVL
+918 FFLLQLACVL
-928 NMVRAWRRAR
+928 NMVRAWRHAR

-944 VETGRSLRGSE
+944 VEEGRSMRGPE
-955 EKLRQLL
+955 EKLGHLL
-962 KDLRIKADIHTV
+962 KQLRIKAHVYPV
-974 PWDQV
+974 PWDLQV
-979 AALHWQRQGE
+979 ALHWQRQGDAD
-989 GGKGGRNEEDEGEE
+989 KTRPPCQSPKEDEF
-1003 KGAVEEEEED
+1003 EEEGDD

-1018 FPSNTTRL
+1018 FPSNATRV
-1026 SDEYLHAVNAL
+1026 SDEYLSAVNRL
-1037 LQGQSS
+1037 ILDQTC

-1062 YSAYLRQLDL
+1062 YTSYLRQLDL
-1072 LTRDL
+1072 LTKGL

>member
-6 PLLHYRLSNSVNESE
+6 PLLHYRLLTSVNESE
-21 NRPSPAG
+21 RRAPSAGLAREKTPAG
-28 VAAAQSPAVSR
+28 PRARFSHS
-39 RKTANNQPPKLS
+39 KQPKKLS
-51 TFFGVVIPTLLSMF
+51 TFFGVVVPTLLSMF
-65 SVVVFLRIGFVVGQA
+65 SVIVFLRIGFLVGQS

-86 GMFLV
+86 TMFIV
-91 AYFIISMTV
+91 AYFIICMTV

-136 FFFANV
+136 FFLANV
-142 CGSALYVLG
+142 CACAFYVLG
-151 LVEAVIA
+151 LVEAVVA
-158 TFGIPEDT
+158 TFGVPEDGSL
-166 TAVARTAS
+166 AAS
-174 QVLPQGYWWSLLYG
+174 SHQVLPSGYWWSLLYA
-188 TVILLL
+188 TAIALL

-203 HIYAKATFLIFI
+203 HIYAKATFLIFLV
-215 IVIVVLATIFI
+215 VIFVLGTIFI
-226 SFFAVSPRQVLLPPS
+226 SFFAVRPRTIILPGS
-241 PPNTSSPSSANFT
+241 ATSDLVVNGTGPTTANFT
-254 GFKLDTLLANLE
+254 GFKLDTLLGNLW
-266 AGYTVDYTTGIQMT
+266 ADYTVDYTTGNLMT

-338 DRILLQRDYSFLRDI
+338 DRVLLQKDYSFLRDI
-353 NVWHPLVT
+353 NVWNPFVT

-387 RDDLFGKALSP
+387 RDDLFGKVLSP
-398 AKRTSRSGNPWTSV
+398 AKKTSNSGNPWASV
-412 LISWFLVQLVLF
+412 LLSWFLVQLVLF

-476 ILGCAVMMFLINA
+476 IVGCAVMMFLINA

-521 LIFHQVLTPVHTP
+521 LIFHQV
-534 AHISQALIFH
+534 
-544 QVLTPVHT
+544 
-552 PAHISQALIFHQ
+552 
-564 VLTPVHTPAHISQAL
+564 
-579 IFHQVLTPVH
+579 
-589 TPAHISQALIFHQVH
+589 
-604 TPVHT
+604 
-609 PAHISQALIF
+609 
-619 HQVLT
+619 
-624 PVHTPAHISQAL
+624 
-636 IFHQVLTPVHTPAHI
+636 
-651 SQALIF
+651 
-657 HQVLKPVH
+657 
-665 TPAHISQALI
+665 
-675 FHQVRKYLL
+675 RKYLL

-695 WRPQVLLMVANP
+695 WRPQVLLMVSNP
-707 RGSTSLITFIN
+707 RSSTGLITFIN

-728 GHVELGDLD
+728 GHVQLGDLNT
-737 LLPSDPLQSRYDSW
+737 LPSDPLQSQYASW
-751 LSLVDHLNIKAFVN
+751 LTLVDYLNIKAFVN
-765 LTLASSV
+765 LTLADSV
-772 RHGVQHL
+772 RHGIQHL

-796 FYDDCSPE
+796 FYDDSLPK
-804 DKLLDPAEV
+804 DKLSPSQSTDL
-813 TGNSADAPGPPQD
+813 SASQD
-826 PEDQLTFAF
+826 LEQHTTPFHFA
-835 PSLRG
+835 SLRRSSN
-840 GGEGTGKGG
+840 GTKKDNAHDGKVLG
-849 AKALGPQEYVAVIA
+849 AEEYVAIIA
-863 DAVKMLKNVAL
+863 DAMKMLKNVVL
-874 ARYFCRFD
+874 ARYFNNFD
-882 RAAVLGRRSGGAG
+882 RAKALSAASSSPGKSSV
-895 LYVDV
+895 YVDV
-900 WPLNLLRPDSS
+900 WPVNLLRPDSS

-918 LFLLQLACVL
+918 LFLLQLACIL
-928 NMVRAWRRAR
+928 NMVRSWRKAT

-944 VETGRSLRGSE
+944 VEEGRTVSGSE
-955 EKLRQLL
+955 EKLGQLL
-962 KDLRIKADIHTV
+962 KELRIKAQIYLV
-974 PWDQV
+974 PWDQQV
-979 AALHWQRQGE
+979 ALHWQRQG
-989 GGKGGRNEEDEGEE
+989 GRIGKENKQASESLQTVKDGERRRND
-1003 KGAVEEEEED
+1003 EED
-1013 DYVNS
+1013 DDDNYANS

-1026 SDEYLHAVNAL
+1026 SDDYLSAVNQLILNQAR
-1037 LQGQSS
+1037 
-1043 PPPAVRFLY
+1043 PPPTVRFLY
-1052 LPRPPADTRR
+1052 LPHPPADTRR
-1062 YSAYLRQLDL
+1062 YTAYLHQLEL
-1072 LTRDL
+1072 LTQNL

>member
-6 PLLHYRLSNSVNESE
+6 PLLHYRLSTSVNEQSGE
-21 NRPSPAG
+21 HHACLSGETVEQSLAFSRLKSAHQSRP
-28 VAAAQSPAVSR
+28 
-39 RKTANNQPPKLS
+39 KKLS

-65 SVVVFLRIGFVVGQA
+65 SVVVFLRIGFVVGQC

-86 GMFLV
+86 AMFLV

-121 SRALGPEFGGSIGIM
+121 SRALGPEFGGSLGVM
-136 FFFANV
+136 FFLANV
-142 CGSALYVLG
+142 CSSALYILG
-151 LVEAVIA
+151 LVEAIVA
-158 TFGIPEDT
+158 TFGLPE
-166 TAVARTAS
+166 AVKSRL
-174 QVLPQGYWWSLLYG
+174 VLPAGYWWSLLYATG
-188 TVILLL
+188 ILLL

-203 HIYAKATFLIFI
+203 EIYAKASFLIFLVVMI
-215 IVIVVLATIFI
+215 VLASIFI
-226 SFFAVSPRQVLLPPS
+226 SFFAMRPRTILLPDLNMKLIEFIS
-241 PPNTSSPSSANFT
+241 NPP
-254 GFKLDTLLANLE
+254 LADY
-266 AGYTVDYTTGIQMT
+266 AVDYTTGTMMS

-327 NLLSVLVACSC
+327 NLLSLMVACSC

-353 NVWHPLVT
+353 NVWNPLVT
-361 IGVYSSTLSAAMSNL
+361 VGVYSSTMSAAMSNL
-376 IGASRILYALA
+376 IGASRILFALA
-387 RDDLFGKALSP
+387 RDDLFGTVLSP
-398 AKRTSRSGNPWTSV
+398 AKKTSHNGNPWVSV
-412 LISWFLVQLVLF
+412 LLSWFLVQLVVF
-424 SGKLNTI
+424 TGKLNTI

-476 ILGCAVMMFLINA
+476 IVGCAIMMFLINA

-521 LIFHQVLTPVHTP
+521 LIFHQV
-534 AHISQALIFH
+534 
-544 QVLTPVHT
+544 
-552 PAHISQALIFHQ
+552 
-564 VLTPVHTPAHISQAL
+564 
-579 IFHQVLTPVH
+579 
-589 TPAHISQALIFHQVH
+589 
-604 TPVHT
+604 
-609 PAHISQALIF
+609 
-619 HQVLT
+619 
-624 PVHTPAHISQAL
+624 
-636 IFHQVLTPVHTPAHI
+636 
-651 SQALIF
+651 
-657 HQVLKPVH
+657 
-665 TPAHISQALI
+665 
-675 FHQVRKYLL
+675 RKYLL

-695 WRPQVLLMVANP
+695 WRPQLLLMVSNP
-707 RGSTSLITFIN
+707 RSSVGLITFIN

-728 GHVELGDLD
+728 GHVQLGDLD
-737 LLPSDPLQSRYDSW
+737 TLPSNPLQCRYDSW

-765 LTLASSV
+765 LTLADSV

-796 FYDDCSPE
+796 FYDDCTPK
-804 DKLLDPAEV
+804 DKLTDPALTATV
-813 TGNSADAPGPPQD
+813 PTQD
-826 PEDQLTFAF
+826 PEDERPPYHF
-835 PSLRG
+835 PALRPSNDG
-840 GGEGTGKGG
+840 MGENGKVM
-849 AKALGPQEYVAVIA
+849 GPHEYVAVIA
-863 DAVKMLKNVAL
+863 DAMKMMKNVAL
-874 ARYFCRFD
+874 ARYFHQFD
-882 RAAVLGRRSGGAG
+882 RASTISSSPGKGA

-900 WPLNLLRPDSS
+900 WPVNLLRPDSS

-928 NMVRAWRRAR
+928 NMVRAWRHAR

-944 VETGRSLRGSE
+944 VEEGRSLRGSE
-955 EKLRQLL
+955 EKLGQLL
-962 KDLRIKADIHTV
+962 KELRIKANVYTV
-974 PWDQV
+974 PWDQQV
-979 AALHWQRQGE
+979 ALHWQRQGE
-989 GGKGGRNEEDEGEE
+989 AGKR
-1003 KGAVEEEEED
+1003 
-1013 DYVNS
+1013 
-1018 FPSNTTRL
+1018 SNATRL
-1026 SDEYLHAVNAL
+1026 SDEYLLAVNRLILDQAC
-1037 LQGQSS
+1037 

-1052 LPRPPADTRR
+1052 LPHPPADTQL
-1062 YSAYLRQLDL
+1062 YTAYLRQLDL
-1072 LTRDL
+1072 LTEDL

-1088 VITTD
+1088 VLTTD

>member
-1 MSERT
+1 MTERT
-6 PLLHYRLSNSVNESE
+6 PLLHYRLSTSVNESPPGCPPVGHTE
-21 NRPSPAG
+21 EQLQLPASP
-28 VAAAQSPAVSR
+28 R
-39 RKTANNQPPKLS
+39 RKSPHPQQPQKLS

-65 SVVVFLRIGFVVGQA
+65 SVVVFLRIGFLVGQC

-86 GMFLV
+86 AMFLV

-136 FFFANV
+136 FFLANV
-142 CGSALYVLG
+142 CGSALFVLG
-151 LVEAVIA
+151 LVEAIVA
-158 TFGIPEDT
+158 TFGVPEDGV
-166 TAVARTAS
+166 VAS
-174 QVLPQGYWWSLLYG
+174 SSYQVLPAGYWWSLLYG
-188 TVILLL
+188 TGVLLL

-203 HIYAKATFLIFI
+203 HIYAKATFLIFL
-215 IVIVVLATIFI
+215 VVMFVLGTIFV
-226 SFFAVSPRQVLLPPS
+226 SFFAVRPRTIALPGPVMPS
-241 PPNTSSPSSANFT
+241 PAANGTGPGPVTTANFT
-254 GFKLDTLLANLE
+254 GFKLDTLLGNLG
-266 AGYTVDYTTGIQMT
+266 ADYTVDYTTGNMMT

-305 KNPSYSIP
+305 KSPSYSIP

-327 NLLSVLVACSC
+327 NLLSLLVACSC
-338 DRILLQRDYSFLRDI
+338 DRVLLQRDYSFLRDI
-353 NVWHPLVT
+353 NVWNPFVT
-361 IGVYSSTLSAAMSNL
+361 VGVYSSTLSAAMSNL

-387 RDDLFGKALSP
+387 RDDLFGKVLSP
-398 AKRTSRSGNPWTSV
+398 AKRTSRSGNPWVSV

-476 ILGCAVMMFLINA
+476 IVGCAIMMFLINA

-521 LIFHQVLTPVHTP
+521 LIFHQV
-534 AHISQALIFH
+534 
-544 QVLTPVHT
+544 
-552 PAHISQALIFHQ
+552 
-564 VLTPVHTPAHISQAL
+564 
-579 IFHQVLTPVH
+579 
-589 TPAHISQALIFHQVH
+589 
-604 TPVHT
+604 
-609 PAHISQALIF
+609 
-619 HQVLT
+619 
-624 PVHTPAHISQAL
+624 
-636 IFHQVLTPVHTPAHI
+636 
-651 SQALIF
+651 
-657 HQVLKPVH
+657 
-665 TPAHISQALI
+665 
-675 FHQVRKYLL
+675 RKYLL

-695 WRPQVLLMVANP
+695 WRPQVLLMVSNP
-707 RGSTSLITFIN
+707 RSSVGLITFIN

-728 GHVELGDLD
+728 GHVQLGDLNT
-737 LLPSDPLQSRYDSW
+737 LPSDPLQSQYDSW

-765 LTLASSV
+765 LTLANSV

-796 FYDDCSPE
+796 FYDDCPPV
-804 DKLLDPAEV
+804 DKL
-813 TGNSADAPGPPQD
+813 TDAPPTSQFIDTFSPSQD
-826 PEDQLTFAF
+826 PEEQPSLFHFA
-835 PSLRG
+835 SLRG
-840 GGEGTGKGG
+840 SADTKNSGEFGDGKV
-849 AKALGPQEYVAVIA
+849 LGPEEYVAVIA
-863 DAVKMLKNVAL
+863 DAMKMLKNVAL
-874 ARYFCRFD
+874 ARYFTDFD
-882 RAAVLGRRSGGAG
+882 RAQALSPPASSGKKAV
-895 LYVDV
+895 YVDV
-900 WPLNLLRPDSS
+900 WPVNLLRPDSS

-918 LFLLQLACVL
+918 LFLLQLACIL
-928 NMVRAWRRAR
+928 NMVRAWRKAR

-944 VETGRSLRGSE
+944 VEEGRSLKGSK
-955 EKLRQLL
+955 EKLGQLL
-962 KDLRIKADIHTV
+962 KELRIKAHVYPV
-974 PWDQV
+974 PWDQQV
-979 AALHWQRQGE
+979 ALHWQRQG
-989 GGKGGRNEEDEGEE
+989 GAGRKDADEDKE
-1003 KGAVEEEEED
+1003 KRRAEEEEEENED

-1018 FPSNTTRL
+1018 FPSNATRV
-1026 SDEYLHAVNAL
+1026 SDEYLAAVNRLILDQAR
-1037 LQGQSS
+1037 

-1062 YSAYLRQLDL
+1062 YTTYLRQLDL
-1072 LTRDL
+1072 LTKDL

>member
-1 MSERT
+1 MTERT
-6 PLLHYRLSNSVNESE
+6 PLLNYRLSASANESE
-21 NRPSPAG
+21 LRSASAGHAPEQHPGSPR
-28 VAAAQSPAVSR
+28 QRSTHQR
-39 RKTANNQPPKLS
+39 QPQKLS
-51 TFFGVVIPTLLSMF
+51 IFFGVVIPTLLSMF
-65 SVVVFLRIGFVVGQA
+65 SVVVFLRIGFVVGQS

-86 GMFLV
+86 AMFLV

-136 FFFANV
+136 FFLANV
-142 CGSALYVLG
+142 CGSALFVLG
-151 LVEAVIA
+151 LVEAIVA
-158 TFGIPEDT
+158 TFGVPEDGT
-166 TAVARTAS
+166 LATLS
-174 QVLPQGYWWSLLYG
+174 YQVLPSGYWWSLLYA
-188 TVILLL
+188 TAIALL

-203 HIYAKATFLIFI
+203 HIYAKATFLIFLV
-215 IVIVVLATIFI
+215 VIFVLGTIFI
-226 SFFAVSPRQVLLPPS
+226 SFFAVRPRTVVL
-241 PPNTSSPSSANFT
+241 PSSAISNPTANGTGPVFPTTANFT
-254 GFKLDTLLANLE
+254 GFKLDTLLGNLW
-266 AGYTVDYTTGIQMT
+266 ADYTVDYTTGTTMT

-291 CTGIMAGSNMSGDL
+291 CTGIMAGSNMSGEL

-327 NLLSVLVACSC
+327 NLLCVLVACSC
-338 DRILLQRDYSFLRDI
+338 DRVLLQRDYSFLRDI
-353 NVWHPLVT
+353 NIWHPFVT
-361 IGVYSSTLSAAMSNL
+361 VGVYCSTLSAAMSNL

-398 AKRTSRSGNPWTSV
+398 AKKTSRSGNPWVSV

-476 ILGCAVMMFLINA
+476 IVGCAVMMFLINA

-521 LIFHQVLTPVHTP
+521 LIFHQV
-534 AHISQALIFH
+534 
-544 QVLTPVHT
+544 
-552 PAHISQALIFHQ
+552 
-564 VLTPVHTPAHISQAL
+564 
-579 IFHQVLTPVH
+579 
-589 TPAHISQALIFHQVH
+589 
-604 TPVHT
+604 
-609 PAHISQALIF
+609 
-619 HQVLT
+619 
-624 PVHTPAHISQAL
+624 
-636 IFHQVLTPVHTPAHI
+636 
-651 SQALIF
+651 
-657 HQVLKPVH
+657 
-665 TPAHISQALI
+665 
-675 FHQVRKYLL
+675 RKYLL

-695 WRPQVLLMVANP
+695 WRPQILLMVSNP
-707 RGSTSLITFIN
+707 RSSVGLITFIN

-728 GHVELGDLD
+728 GHVQLGDLST
-737 LLPSDPLQSRYDSW
+737 LPSDPLQSQYDSW

-765 LTLASSV
+765 LTLADSV
-772 RHGVQHL
+772 RHGIQHL

-796 FYDDCSPE
+796 FYDDCLPK
-804 DKLLDPAEV
+804 DKLIDPSLS
-813 TGNSADAPGPPQD
+813 TSQCTDPFGPSHELEQRP
-826 PEDQLTFAF
+826 PLFHFT
-835 PSLRG
+835 SLRG
-840 GGEGTGKGG
+840 SIDRQDNGEFGDGKV
-849 AKALGPQEYVAVIA
+849 LGSQEYVAIIA
-863 DAVKMLKNVAL
+863 DAMKMLKNVVL
-874 ARYFCRFD
+874 ARNFNDFD
-882 RAAVLGRRSGGAG
+882 RTQVLSPPSTFPGKRAV
-895 LYVDV
+895 YVDV
-900 WPLNLLRPDSS
+900 WPVNLLRPDSS

-918 LFLLQLACVL
+918 LFLLQLACIL
-928 NMVRAWRRAR
+928 NMVRAWRKAT

-944 VETGRSLRGSE
+944 VEEGRSVRGSE
-955 EKLRQLL
+955 EKLGQLL
-962 KDLRIKADIHTV
+962 KELRIKAQVYPV
-974 PWDQV
+974 PWDQQV
-979 AALHWQRQGE
+979 ALHWQRQGKWSKKQRSQSPDTTE
-989 GGKGGRNEEDEGEE
+989 EEKKPRADDEDNEE
-1003 KGAVEEEEED
+1003 

-1018 FPSNTTRL
+1018 FPSNATRL
-1026 SDEYLHAVNAL
+1026 SDDYLSAVNKLILDTA
-1037 LQGQSS
+1037 Q
-1043 PPPAVRFLY
+1043 PAPAVRFLY

-1062 YSAYLRQLDL
+1062 YATYLHQLEL

>member
-1 MSERT
+1 M
-6 PLLHYRLSNSVNESE
+6 SVNESE
-21 NRPSPAG
+21 LRGPSAG
-28 VAAAQSPAVSR
+28 QAWEKPPVSPRQRFSHP
-39 RKTANNQPPKLS
+39 KQPKKLS
-51 TFFGVVIPTLLSMF
+51 TFFGVVVPTLLSMF
-65 SVVVFLRIGFVVGQA
+65 SVVVFLRIGFLVGQS

-86 GMFLV
+86 AMFIV
-91 AYFIISMTV
+91 AYFIICMTV

-136 FFFANV
+136 FFLANV
-142 CGSALYVLG
+142 CACALYVLG
-151 LVEAVIA
+151 LVEAIVA
-158 TFGIPEDT
+158 TFGVPEDG
-166 TAVARTAS
+166 ALTAS
-174 QVLPQGYWWSLLYG
+174 SHQVLPSGYWWSLLYA
-188 TVILLL
+188 TAIALL

-203 HIYAKATFLIFI
+203 HIYAKATFLIFL
-215 IVIVVLATIFI
+215 VVMFVLGTIFI
-226 SFFAVSPRQVLLPPS
+226 SFFAVGPRTIILPGSVSFNPIVNGTG
-241 PPNTSSPSSANFT
+241 PTSANFT
-254 GFKLDTLLANLE
+254 GFKLDTLLGNLR
-266 AGYTVDYTTGIQMT
+266 ADYTVDYTTGNLMT

-338 DRILLQRDYSFLRDI
+338 DRVLLQKDYSFLRDI
-353 NVWHPLVT
+353 NIWNPFVT
-361 IGVYSSTLSAAMSNL
+361 VGVYSSTLSAAMSNL

-398 AKRTSRSGNPWTSV
+398 AKKTSNSGNPWVSV
-412 LISWFLVQLVLF
+412 LLSWFLVQLVLF

-476 ILGCAVMMFLINA
+476 IVGCAVMMFLINA

-521 LIFHQVLTPVHTP
+521 LIFHQV
-534 AHISQALIFH
+534 
-544 QVLTPVHT
+544 
-552 PAHISQALIFHQ
+552 
-564 VLTPVHTPAHISQAL
+564 
-579 IFHQVLTPVH
+579 
-589 TPAHISQALIFHQVH
+589 
-604 TPVHT
+604 
-609 PAHISQALIF
+609 
-619 HQVLT
+619 
-624 PVHTPAHISQAL
+624 
-636 IFHQVLTPVHTPAHI
+636 
-651 SQALIF
+651 
-657 HQVLKPVH
+657 
-665 TPAHISQALI
+665 
-675 FHQVRKYLL
+675 RKYLL

-695 WRPQVLLMVANP
+695 WRPQVLLMVSNP
-707 RGSTSLITFIN
+707 RSSVGLITFIN

-728 GHVELGDLD
+728 GHVQLGDLNT
-737 LLPSDPLQSRYDSW
+737 LPSDPLQSQYASW
-751 LSLVDHLNIKAFVN
+751 LTLVDYLNIKAFVN
-765 LTLASSV
+765 LTLADSV
-772 RHGVQHL
+772 RHGIQHL

-796 FYDDCSPE
+796 FYDDSLPK
-804 DKLLDPAEV
+804 DKL
-813 TGNSADAPGPPQD
+813 SASQSTDLSGPSQDLEQHTTPFHFAP
-826 PEDQLTFAF
+826 
-835 PSLRG
+835 LRASSHST
-840 GGEGTGKGG
+840 ENENLHNGKV
-849 AKALGPQEYVAVIA
+849 LREEEYVAIIA
-863 DAVKMLKNVAL
+863 DAMKMLKNVVL
-874 ARYFCRFD
+874 ARYFNNFD
-882 RAAVLGRRSGGAG
+882 RVKALSATSSSAG
-895 LYVDV
+895 KSSVYVDV
-900 WPLNLLRPDSS
+900 WPVNLLRPDSS

-918 LFLLQLACVL
+918 LFLLQLACIL
-928 NMVRAWRRAR
+928 NMVRAWRKAT

-944 VETGRSLRGSE
+944 VEEGRSVSGSE
-955 EKLRQLL
+955 EKLGQLL
-962 KDLRIKADIHTV
+962 KELRIKAQIYPV
-974 PWDQV
+974 PWDQQV
-979 AALHWQRQGE
+979 ALHWQRQGE
-989 GGKGGRNEEDEGEE
+989 WDKKEASQSRNTTKEERRRGKD
-1003 KGAVEEEEED
+1003 EED
-1013 DYVNS
+1013 DDDNYSNS

-1026 SDEYLHAVNAL
+1026 SDDYLSAVNQLILDQAW
-1037 LQGQSS
+1037 

-1062 YSAYLRQLDL
+1062 YTAYLHQLEL
-1072 LTRDL
+1072 LTQNL

>member
-6 PLLHYRLSNSVNESE
+6 PLLHYRLSTSVNEQSGE
-21 NRPSPAG
+21 HQPCLPREA
-28 VAAAQSPAVSR
+28 VEQSPAFSR
-39 RKTANNQPPKLS
+39 RKSAHHSRPKKLS

-65 SVVVFLRIGFVVGQA
+65 SVVVFLRIGFVVGQC

-86 GMFLV
+86 AMFLV

-121 SRALGPEFGGSIGIM
+121 SRALGPEFGGSLGVM
-136 FFFANV
+136 FFLANV
-142 CGSALYVLG
+142 CSSALYILG
-151 LVEAVIA
+151 LVEAIVA
-158 TFGIPEDT
+158 TFGDNPADP
-166 TAVARTAS
+166 AGS
-174 QVLPQGYWWSLLYG
+174 LQVLPAGYWWSLLYATG
-188 TVILLL
+188 ILLL

-203 HIYAKATFLIFI
+203 EIYAKASFI
-215 IVIVVLATIFI
+215 IFLVVMLVLATIFI
-226 SFFAVSPRQVLLPPS
+226 SFFAVRPRTILLPAA
-241 PPNTSSPSSANFT
+241 PPILNA
-254 GFKLDTLLANLE
+254 DYA
-266 AGYTVDYTTGIQMT
+266 VDYTTGTMMS

-327 NLLSVLVACSC
+327 NLLSLMVACSC

-353 NVWHPLVT
+353 NVWNPLVT
-361 IGVYSSTLSAAMSNL
+361 VGVYSSTMSAAMSNL

-387 RDDLFGKALSP
+387 RDDLFGTVLSP
-398 AKRTSRSGNPWTSV
+398 AKKTSGNGNPWVSV
-412 LISWFLVQLVLF
+412 LLSWFLVQLVLF
-424 SGKLNTI
+424 TGKLNTI

-476 ILGCAVMMFLINA
+476 IVGCAVMMFLINS

-521 LIFHQVLTPVHTP
+521 LIFHQV
-534 AHISQALIFH
+534 
-544 QVLTPVHT
+544 
-552 PAHISQALIFHQ
+552 
-564 VLTPVHTPAHISQAL
+564 
-579 IFHQVLTPVH
+579 
-589 TPAHISQALIFHQVH
+589 
-604 TPVHT
+604 
-609 PAHISQALIF
+609 
-619 HQVLT
+619 
-624 PVHTPAHISQAL
+624 
-636 IFHQVLTPVHTPAHI
+636 
-651 SQALIF
+651 
-657 HQVLKPVH
+657 
-665 TPAHISQALI
+665 
-675 FHQVRKYLL
+675 RKYLL

-695 WRPQVLLMVANP
+695 WRPQVLLMVSNP
-707 RGSTSLITFIN
+707 RSSVGLITFIN

-728 GHVELGDLD
+728 GHVQLGDLD
-737 LLPSDPLQSRYDSW
+737 TLPSDPLQCRYDSW

-765 LTLASSV
+765 LTLADSV

-796 FYDDCSPE
+796 FYDDCTPK
-804 DKLLDPAEV
+804 DKLTDPAL
-813 TGNSADAPGPPQD
+813 ADATVPTQD
-826 PEDQLTFAF
+826 PEDERPPYHF
-835 PSLRG
+835 PALRASIDAKEEG
-840 GGEGTGKGG
+840 NGENGKVM
-849 AKALGPQEYVAVIA
+849 GPQEYVAVIA
-863 DAVKMLKNVAL
+863 DAMKMMKNVVL
-874 ARYFCRFD
+874 ARYFHQFD
-882 RAAVLGRRSGGAG
+882 RASTISSSPGKGA

-900 WPLNLLRPDSS
+900 WPVNLLRPDSS

-928 NMVRAWRRAR
+928 NMVRAWRHAR

-944 VETGRSLRGSE
+944 VEEGRSLRGSE
-955 EKLRQLL
+955 GKLGQLL
-962 KDLRIKADIHTV
+962 KELRIKANVYTV
-974 PWDQV
+974 PWDQQV
-979 AALHWQRQGE
+979 A
-989 GGKGGRNEEDEGEE
+989 
-1003 KGAVEEEEED
+1003 
-1013 DYVNS
+1013 
-1018 FPSNTTRL
+1018 FPSNATRL
-1026 SDEYLHAVNAL
+1026 SDEYLSAVNRLILEQAH
-1037 LQGQSS
+1037 

-1062 YSAYLRQLDL
+1062 YTAYLRQLEL
-1072 LTRDL
+1072 LTKDL

-1088 VITTD
+1088 VLTTD

>member
-1 MSERT
+1 MTERT
-6 PLLHYRLSNSVNESE
+6 PLLNYRLSASANESE
-21 NRPSPAG
+21 LRSASAGHAPEQHPGSPR
-28 VAAAQSPAVSR
+28 QRSTHQR
-39 RKTANNQPPKLS
+39 QPQKLS
-51 TFFGVVIPTLLSMF
+51 IFFGVVIPTLLSMF
-65 SVVVFLRIGFVVGQA
+65 SVVVFLRIGFVVGQS

-86 GMFLV
+86 AMFLV

-136 FFFANV
+136 FFLANV
-142 CGSALYVLG
+142 CGSALFVLG
-151 LVEAVIA
+151 LVEAIVA
-158 TFGIPEDT
+158 TFGVPEDGT
-166 TAVARTAS
+166 LATLS
-174 QVLPQGYWWSLLYG
+174 YQVLPSGYWWSLLYA
-188 TVILLL
+188 TAIALL

-203 HIYAKATFLIFI
+203 HIYAKATFLIFLV
-215 IVIVVLATIFI
+215 VIFVLGTIFI
-226 SFFAVSPRQVLLPPS
+226 SFFAVRPRTVVL
-241 PPNTSSPSSANFT
+241 PSSAISNPTANGTGPVFPTTANFT
-254 GFKLDTLLANLE
+254 GFKLDTLLGNLW
-266 AGYTVDYTTGIQMT
+266 ADYTVDYTTGTTMT

-291 CTGIMAGSNMSGDL
+291 CTGIMAGSNMSGEL

-327 NLLSVLVACSC
+327 NLLCVLVACSC
-338 DRILLQRDYSFLRDI
+338 DRVLLQRDYSFLRDI
-353 NVWHPLVT
+353 NIWHPFVT
-361 IGVYSSTLSAAMSNL
+361 VGVYCSTLSAAMSNL

-398 AKRTSRSGNPWTSV
+398 AKKTSRSGNPWVSV

-476 ILGCAVMMFLINA
+476 IVGCAVMMFLINA

-521 LIFHQVLTPVHTP
+521 LIFHQV
-534 AHISQALIFH
+534 
-544 QVLTPVHT
+544 
-552 PAHISQALIFHQ
+552 
-564 VLTPVHTPAHISQAL
+564 
-579 IFHQVLTPVH
+579 
-589 TPAHISQALIFHQVH
+589 
-604 TPVHT
+604 
-609 PAHISQALIF
+609 
-619 HQVLT
+619 
-624 PVHTPAHISQAL
+624 
-636 IFHQVLTPVHTPAHI
+636 
-651 SQALIF
+651 
-657 HQVLKPVH
+657 
-665 TPAHISQALI
+665 
-675 FHQVRKYLL
+675 RKYLL

-695 WRPQVLLMVANP
+695 WRPQILLMVSNP
-707 RGSTSLITFIN
+707 RSSVGLITFIN

-728 GHVELGDLD
+728 GHVQLGDLST
-737 LLPSDPLQSRYDSW
+737 LPSDPLQSQYDSW

-765 LTLASSV
+765 LTLADSV
-772 RHGVQHL
+772 RHGIQHL

-796 FYDDCSPE
+796 FYDDCLPK
-804 DKLLDPAEV
+804 DKLIDPSLS
-813 TGNSADAPGPPQD
+813 TSQCTDPFGPSHELEQRP
-826 PEDQLTFAF
+826 PLFHFT
-835 PSLRG
+835 SLRG
-840 GGEGTGKGG
+840 SIDRQDNGEFGDGKV
-849 AKALGPQEYVAVIA
+849 LGSQEYVAIIA
-863 DAVKMLKNVAL
+863 DAMKMLKNVVL
-874 ARYFCRFD
+874 ARNFNDFD
-882 RAAVLGRRSGGAG
+882 RTQVLSPPSTFPGKRAV
-895 LYVDV
+895 YVDV
-900 WPLNLLRPDSS
+900 WPVNLLRPDSS

-918 LFLLQLACVL
+918 LFLLQLACIL
-928 NMVRAWRRAR
+928 NMVRAWRRAT

-944 VETGRSLRGSE
+944 VEEGRSVRGSE
-955 EKLRQLL
+955 EKLGQLL
-962 KDLRIKADIHTV
+962 KELRIKAQVYPV
-974 PWDQV
+974 PWDQQV
-979 AALHWQRQGE
+979 ALHWQRQGKWSKKQRSQSPDTTE
-989 GGKGGRNEEDEGEE
+989 EEKTPRADDEDNEE
-1003 KGAVEEEEED
+1003 

-1018 FPSNTTRL
+1018 FPSNATRL
-1026 SDEYLHAVNAL
+1026 SDDYLSAVNKLILDTA
-1037 LQGQSS
+1037 Q
-1043 PPPAVRFLY
+1043 PAPAVRFLY
-1052 LPRPPADTRR
+1052 LPRPPADTQR
-1062 YSAYLRQLDL
+1062 YATYLHQLEL